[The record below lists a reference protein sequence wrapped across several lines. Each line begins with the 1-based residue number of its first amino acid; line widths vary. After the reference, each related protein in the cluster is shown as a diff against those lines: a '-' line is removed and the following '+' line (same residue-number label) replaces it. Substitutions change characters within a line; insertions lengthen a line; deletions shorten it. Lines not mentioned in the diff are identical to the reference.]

1 LLIVLAT
8 GETRAALSSPHWG
21 SFGFLLSLFASSVL
35 AFVLNYAIF
44 WNTAVNSA
52 LTQTVSGQAKD
63 IVVVAL
69 GFVLFTDAH
78 VEAKNIMGVM
88 LGFAGSIVYA
98 CSKIFPFCTVEYHL
112 IRAGFMQPTHAGS
125 NGNNTTSGGD
135 KHLPYTLVKP
145 EDAPMGN
152 GGKERVP
159 LLFNPQ
165 NRPGGG
171 VGGVPLQ
178 SLSAH
183 GPASLNYSLPIS
195 VRLLSHL
202 PSSSSSSPAS
212 ASSST
217 TPASSLAQGHNLAPE
232 LTLPSSANS
241 SPDPQ
246 AMFKAGLRPYA
257 RHDNTY
263 A

>member
-112 IRAGFMQPTHAGS
+112 IRAGFMQPTHAPS
-125 NGNNTTSGGD
+125 NGNNATSAGD

-165 NRPGGG
+165 NRPS
-171 VGGVPLQ
+171 GVPLQ

-217 TPASSLAQGHNLAPE
+217 TPASSLAHGNMPQAE

-257 RHDNTY
+257 RHENTY